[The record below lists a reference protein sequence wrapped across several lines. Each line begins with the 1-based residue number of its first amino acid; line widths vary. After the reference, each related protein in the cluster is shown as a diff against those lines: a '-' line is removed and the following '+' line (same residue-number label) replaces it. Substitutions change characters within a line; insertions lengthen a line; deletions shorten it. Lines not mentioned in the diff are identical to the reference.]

1 MHCVSVNSAVKR
13 GGFICNLSFWYVQ
26 IHLTIDFLVTKI
38 LHIRWSNSLWHCCP
52 MHCLPTECAV
62 ADKRRFT
69 FSRYNIRLLYKMHL
83 DNLLSS
89 VLFNTIDKLW
99 TIQVIV
105 GKTMAGTVLNWR
117 NILYISFC
125 NYEWIS
131 ILEQLDDVSDYHLE
145 QDFLFWASIH
155 VSSSS

>member
-1 MHCVSVNSAVKR
+1 
-13 GGFICNLSFWYVQ
+13 
-26 IHLTIDFLVTKI
+26 
-38 LHIRWSNSLWHCCP
+38 
-52 MHCLPTECAV
+52 
-62 ADKRRFT
+62 
-69 FSRYNIRLLYKMHL
+69 MHL

-131 ILEQLDDVSDYHLE
+131 ILEQLDDVSDHHLE